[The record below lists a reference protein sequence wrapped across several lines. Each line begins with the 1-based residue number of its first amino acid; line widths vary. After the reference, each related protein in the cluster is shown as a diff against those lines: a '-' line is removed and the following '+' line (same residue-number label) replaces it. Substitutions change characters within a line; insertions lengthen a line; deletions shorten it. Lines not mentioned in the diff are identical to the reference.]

1 MKKNN
6 EILTEEELQIERD
19 LENGLFEE
27 ITDENYKKEIE
38 NSFKAYKQQR
48 KDETLTLRVRGD
60 IKEKVKQRAEQDGL
74 NYQSL
79 INMLIFKYAN
89 GELNL
94 KIVQK

>member
-1 MKKNN
+1 MENN
-6 EILTEEELQIERD
+6 EILTEEELQIEKD
-19 LENGLFEE
+19 IENGLYETE
-27 ITDENYKKEIE
+27 TDEKKVKEFVD
-38 NSFKAYKQQR
+38 SLKAHFKEKK

-60 IKEKVKQRAEQDGL
+60 IKEKVKQRAERDGL

>member
-27 ITDENYKKEIE
+27 ITNENYKKEIE
-38 NSFKAYKQQR
+38 DSFKAYKQQR